1 MNARGHVVMAATAA
15 ILAVAAPA
23 FAASWTA
30 AGNAEASSRAD
41 SLSEPSAA
49 LVGSASSSTLTISVT
64 GAPTSGPAPTAYRV
78 DRTSSVAPGPAI
90 GVCTI
95 AATGGINSCTDTGLS
110 AATPY
115 SYVIYSQIGAK
126 WISSGST
133 AASGATAAA
142 ISSPKI
148 TSPSMASPKT
158 ISHTG
163 STAFTIVGTNF
174 DVGVLVSTS
183 NSDYA
188 VVSSSRTSST
198 AISVTMTNTTGNN
211 GNSFADLIV
220 TNPDGGTYTAT
231 AALANK

>member
-1 MNARGHVVMAATAA
+1 MAT
-15 ILAVAAPA
+15 
-23 FAASWTA
+23 
-30 AGNAEASSRAD
+30 
-41 SLSEPSAA
+41 
-49 LVGSASSSTLTISVT
+49 VGSASSSTLTISVT
-64 GAPTSGPAPTAYRV
+64 GAPTSGPVPTAYRV
-78 DRTSSVAPGPAI
+78 DRTSSVAPGPAT

-95 AATGGINSCTDTGLS
+95 AATGGLGSCTDTALS
-110 AATPY
+110 AGTPY
-115 SYVIYSQIGAK
+115 SYAIYSQIGSK

-133 AASGATAAA
+133 AASGATAVA

-148 TSPSMASPKT
+148 TSPSKGNPKT

-174 DVGVLVSTS
+174 DVGVTVSTS
-183 NSDYA
+183 DSHYA
-188 VVSSSRTSST
+188 VISSSRTSST

-220 TNPDGGTYTAT
+220 TNPDGGSDTAM